1 MATIVAQDNATLAR
15 RIYELFSND
24 DFEGALALAAEDVE
38 VVFVPAGQTF
48 RGHEGFMQFMQN
60 FKTAFPDIKLTITN
74 QVATEDSVV
83 SEFIASGTHTG
94 PLMSP
99 AGEIPPT
106 GKRAEWPV
114 CEVWRTR
121 DGKLTSIHN
130 YQDMATMLRQLG
142 LIP

>member
-1 MATIVAQDNATLAR
+1 MSTMVAQDNATLAR

-24 DFEGALALAAEDVE
+24 DFDGVLALTSDDVE

-48 RGHEGFMQFMQN
+48 RAHEGFTQFMQS
-60 FKTAFPDIKLTITN
+60 FKSAFPDCKLTVTN
-74 QVATEDSVV
+74 QVSNEDYVV
-83 SEFIASGTHTG
+83 TEFIAAGTNTG
-94 PLMSP
+94 PLLTP

-114 CEVWRTR
+114 CEVWQMR
-121 DGKLTSIHN
+121 DGKLASIHN
-130 YQDMATMLRQLG
+130 YQDLATMLRQLG

>member
-1 MATIVAQDNATLAR
+1 MVAQDNATLAR

-24 DFEGALALAAEDVE
+24 DFDGVLALTSDDVE

-48 RGHEGFMQFMQN
+48 RGHEGFIQFMQS
-60 FKTAFPDIKLTITN
+60 FKTAFPDCKLTVTN
-74 QVATEDSVV
+74 QVSNEEYVV
-83 SEFIASGTHTG
+83 TEFIAVGTHTG
-94 PLMSP
+94 PLLTP

-114 CEVWRTR
+114 CEVWQMR
-121 DGKLTSIHN
+121 DGKLASIHN
-130 YQDMATMLRQLG
+130 YQDLATMLRQLG